1 MVRMTT
7 IPPRSRARSVWVDPR
22 FLVGI
27 LIVVVSIAGVWF
39 VVATAR
45 QTAPVLVAARTL
57 VAGETVGSGD
67 VRVAEAALGQMAE
80 RYAEP
85 GSVEEG
91 SVAVR
96 TVPAGELV
104 PADALGPADAAR
116 TTTVVV
122 PSGTAV
128 PASVAPGATVEVW
141 VAPQVGEGE
150 YESPRILVANATVA
164 RLVED
169 DALVSST
176 GTSLEL
182 VVPRAEVADLLAALS
197 TDALLSVVPATGAA
211 P

>member
-7 IPPRSRARSVWVDPR
+7 VPPRPRARSVWIDPR

-39 VVATAR
+39 VVAAAR

-57 VAGETVGSGD
+57 VAGETIAASD
-67 VRVAEAALGQMAE
+67 VRVAEVALGQLSE
-80 RYAEP
+80 RYAAP
-85 GSVEEG
+85 GSVGDG

-104 PADALGPADAAR
+104 PSDALGPADAAR

-128 PASVAPGATVEVW
+128 PAAVTAGSRVEVW
-141 VAPQVGEGE
+141 VAPRVAEGE
-150 YESPRILVANATVA
+150 YDTPRILVADATVA

-176 GTSLEL
+176 GASLEL
-182 VVPRAEVADLLAALS
+182 VVPRADVADVLASLS
-197 TDALLSVVPATGAA
+197 SDALLSVVPATGTA